1 MPLERCL
8 FDYFPKSNLQEPAA
22 HPLKPVLTW
31 FSSKKCA
38 FRPQKTSNTV
48 SYGNFLKDGPRR
60 LFFCIFVIFGS
71 SKFPS
76 PDEGLE
82 PATLRL
88 KVWCSTDWANR
99 ACVKEKPEMSQAVIT
114 SKQEKLL
121 IGNIR
126 KGVIMSAIYYNYLL
140 IQLTSWEALLCHR
153 RQILSWLI
161 TSHYYFLV
169 PCPVSSVGR
178 ASDF

>member
-1 MPLERCL
+1 
-8 FDYFPKSNLQEPAA
+8 
-22 HPLKPVLTW
+22 
-31 FSSKKCA
+31 
-38 FRPQKTSNTV
+38 
-48 SYGNFLKDGPRR
+48 
-60 LFFCIFVIFGS
+60 
-71 SKFPS
+71 
-76 PDEGLE
+76 
-82 PATLRL
+82 
-88 KVWCSTDWANR
+88 
-99 ACVKEKPEMSQAVIT
+99 MSQAVIT

-121 IGNIR
+121 ISYMR

-161 TSHYYFLV
+161 MSHYYFLL